1 MKYVV
6 ILEIPDTGYIDCI
19 AICNNS
25 EEAYGEA
32 YLNLVDDIGD
42 NFYITQPQETEGN
55 NGFVIE
61 CVDMATKKTYETA
74 TVLFFDD
81 TKKYESKGEF

>member
-19 AICNNS
+19 AICNNA

-42 NFYITQPQETEGN
+42 NFYITPPRDAEGN
-55 NGFVIE
+55 NGFIIDCIE
-61 CVDMATKKTYETA
+61 RSTGNTYESA

-81 TKKYESKGEF
+81 TKKYRSS